1 MNILL
6 GLIIGAAWAF
16 YEGLVLDRP
25 DLAAVIHEP
34 YATGI
39 HIVFGVFFLS
49 LAFVLS
55 FEEIRRSRAWWFNGP
70 KIYVRNAV
78 VMALGVVVLI
88 YGSRILLNGIDPTG
102 HRALW

>member
-6 GLIIGAAWAF
+6 GLMIGAAWAF
-16 YEGLVLDRP
+16 FAGLILDRP
-25 DLAAVIHEP
+25 DLAAVIREP

-39 HIVFGVFFLS
+39 HIAFGVFFLS
-49 LAFVLS
+49 LVFVLS
-55 FEEIRRSRAWWFNGP
+55 FHEIRMSKARWINGP
-70 KIYVRNAV
+70 KIYLRNAV
-78 VMALGVVVLI
+78 VMGLGVVLLI